1 MSTAFIGGNLT
12 HKEIRETL
20 SYIVEHYPLGLKCDR
35 SDRATFRD
43 KIVIVAHSVGITS
56 RFEGH
61 EKYSVCEGSALNV
74 LCAAFHYNPKRLPSF
89 DMAVKN
95 MSLDKDYVNDINTYI
110 ELDKRYDI
118 CKLAEEQLHKA
129 YIEW

>member
-12 HKEIRETL
+12 HKEIRDTL
-20 SYIVEHYPLGLKCDR
+20 SYIIENYPLGLKCDR

-56 RFEGH
+56 SFKGR
-61 EKYSVCEGSALNV
+61 EKHSVSEESALAIM
-74 LCAAFHYNPKRLPSF
+74 CEAFHHNPKRLPSF

-95 MSLDKDYVNDINTYI
+95 MSLDKEYVNDINTYI
-110 ELDKRYDI
+110 ELDKRYEI
-118 CKLAEEQLHKA
+118 CKLAEEQLYKA
-129 YIEW
+129 CIEW